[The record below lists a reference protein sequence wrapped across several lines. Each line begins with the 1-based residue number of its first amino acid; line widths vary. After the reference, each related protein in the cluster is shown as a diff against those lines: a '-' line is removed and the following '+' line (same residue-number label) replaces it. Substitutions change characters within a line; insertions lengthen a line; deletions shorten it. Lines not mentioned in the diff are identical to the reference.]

1 MNEGGPLVGQSE
13 EGGGGVSRAVMTRP
27 PAPDLVRL
35 GIAVVFISLSGP
47 MIAAT
52 VAAPLAIAFWRCFI
66 GSGLTGI
73 FVLFRDRSGVR
84 SLTAREWRLTV
95 FAGVLLGL
103 HFATWIPSLWLTSI
117 ASSTALVATQP
128 IWAAIIARL
137 LGIRIPR
144 QVWLGIGIS
153 IVGVVLLTGVDFSLD
168 PMSLVGDALALL
180 GAVFSAAYV
189 TVVER
194 VRQTVSTATVTFIAY
209 GFSALTVLPILFL
222 AGQSLVGFGLEAW
235 LLILGVTLGAQLLGH
250 TLMSKVLK
258 TTSATVVSLSILLE
272 MPGATIIAAVWL
284 GQVPPLAL
292 YPAAALIF
300 AGLFVVI
307 RASAPRSELVESPPV

>member
-1 MNEGGPLVGQSE
+1 MPDN
-13 EGGGGVSRAVMTRP
+13 VMTRP
-27 PAPDLVRL
+27 TNPDLTRL
-35 GIAVVFISLSGP
+35 GIAVIFISLSGP

-52 VAAPLAIAFWRCFI
+52 AAAPLAIAFWRCFI

-73 FVLFRDRSGVR
+73 FVLFKDRTGVR
-84 SLTAREWRLTV
+84 SLTRREWRLTL
-95 FAGVLLGL
+95 FAGALLGL

-128 IWAAIIARL
+128 IWAAVIARAM
-137 LGIRIPR
+137 GIHIPR
-144 QVWLGIGIS
+144 QVWLGITIAL
-153 IVGVVLLTGVDFSLD
+153 VGVLLLTGVDFALD
-168 PMSLVGDALALL
+168 PRSLIGDGLALL

-194 VRQTVSTATVTFIAY
+194 VRQTVSTSTVTFVAY
-209 GFSALTVLPILFL
+209 GCAALTVLPILVI
-222 AGQSLVGFGLEAW
+222 AGQPLVGFGLEAW

-258 TTSATVVSLSILLE
+258 TTSATVVSLAILLE
-272 MPGATIIAAVWL
+272 MPGATLIAAVWL

-307 RASAPRSELVESPPV
+307 RSSAPRSVPLESPPV